1 MPVFRDA
8 VPGDL
13 SPAGRSMRVFRD
25 PASVAVVGA
34 TDNPAK
40 WGHWLA
46 RGALTGADRRDVY
59 LVNARADSVLGHGVF
74 RSLRDLP
81 VVPELVVLAVP
92 SADAVVAE
100 AAELGVHGLVGI
112 TSEVRVPVGDMRVL
126 GPNCLGLYDSSA
138 ELDLAWGRFTPGPM
152 AIVSQSGQVG
162 MEIAGLA
169 PDHGL
174 GVSRFVSVGDQ
185 VDVTLDEVLADL
197 VDHASTRLAVLYA
210 EDFGDGRALVR
221 TLTRLRAAGKPVIVL
236 TVGGSEA
243 GRAAARS
250 HTGALTSSLDVV
262 DAACRA
268 AGAIRVRTPLAAAGL
283 AHILSNMEV
292 TGDRVAIVTDSG
304 GQGALAA
311 DLATDLG
318 LRVPPLSLPSLG
330 LPARGSARNPV
341 DLAGLGEQDLGSYG
355 RIVRAVAAS
364 VDTVL
369 LTGYFGC
376 YGVDTPSLAD
386 REAEVAASFPANVV
400 VHSMATGGP
409 AVELLRRRGIP
420 VFRDV
425 GSALAALKGAVR
437 SVRTQSRAL
446 PSVSESSGPVET
458 GYLAAR
464 TLLDGVPFPR
474 CAAVCAVEDLEPPYV
489 LKADWI
495 AHKSEAGAVVLG
507 LRTAEEVWTAH
518 ASMLAR
524 LGEGRYVVEEMD
536 TRPSVVEMIVGA
548 RRDPAFGPVVVV
560 GAGGV
565 RTELLQDTA
574 LELAP
579 VDAST
584 ALAMVRRLRCAPL
597 LDGWRGSSGVDIGAL
612 VDVIVRV
619 SSLIASRPDIAEIEL
634 NPVRA
639 GASGALAVDALV
651 VPR

>member
-1 MPVFRDA
+1 
-8 VPGDL
+8 
-13 SPAGRSMRVFRD
+13 MRVFRD

-46 RGALTGADRRDVY
+46 RGALTGVDRRDVY

-92 SADAVVAE
+92 SADSVAEE
-100 AAELGVHGLVGI
+100 AAELGVRGLVGI
-112 TSEVRVPVGDMRVL
+112 TASVRVPVGRMRVL

-138 ELDLAWGRFTPGPM
+138 ALNLAWGRFTPGPL

-169 PDHGL
+169 ADHGL

-197 VDHASTRLAVLYA
+197 VDHAATRLVVLYA

-221 TLTRLRAAGKPVIVL
+221 TLTRLRAAGKPVVVL

-243 GRAAARS
+243 SRVAAQS

-268 AGAIRVRTPLAAAGL
+268 AGAVRVRTPVAAAGL
-283 AHILSNMEV
+283 AHILSTMEV

-311 DLATDLG
+311 DLAADLG
-318 LRVPPLSLPSLG
+318 LVVPPLAVSLD
-330 LPARGSARNPV
+330 LPERGSARNPV

-355 RIVRAVAAS
+355 RIVGQVATE

-386 REAEVAASFPANVV
+386 REAEVAATFPPNVV

-409 AVELLRRRGIP
+409 AMDVLRRRGTP

-425 GSALAALKGAVR
+425 DSALAALQGRCGQCGPCPGPCLR
-437 SVRTQSRAL
+437 SRRL
-446 PSVSESSGPVET
+446 PGWSGPVTWRPVRCWT
-458 GYLAAR
+458 GCRFHDVRRCPRWR
-464 TLLDGVPFPR
+464 TWSR
-474 CAAVCAVEDLEPPYV
+474 
-489 LKADWI
+489 
-495 AHKSEAGAVVLG
+495 
-507 LRTAEEVWTAH
+507 RTSSRPTG
-518 ASMLAR
+518 SP
-524 LGEGRYVVEEMD
+524 
-536 TRPSVVEMIVGA
+536 TRA
-548 RRDPAFGPVVVV
+548 RRA
-560 GAGGV
+560 
-565 RTELLQDTA
+565 RW
-574 LELAP
+574 
-579 VDAST
+579 
-584 ALAMVRRLRCAPL
+584 CW
-597 LDGWRGSSGVDIGAL
+597 GWRQPRRCGRRMPGWPRGW
-612 VDVIVRV
+612 
-619 SSLIASRPDIAEIEL
+619 
-634 NPVRA
+634 VRA
-639 GASGALAVDALV
+639 GTWWRRWTPGPGSW
-651 VPR
+651 R